1 MYDGEGLGDR
11 DSKLRPRILS
21 ELEVVKD
28 IEVDGLLYPCVVRC
42 NLWAAAYASRTGLED
57 LTVEV
62 EGDPGEMVFEFPFR
76 SS

>member
-28 IEVDGLLYPCVVRC
+28 IAVGDLLYPCVVRC
-42 NLWAAAYASRTGLED
+42 SLWAAAYASRVGLED
-57 LTVEV
+57 LMVV
-62 EGDPGEMVFEFPFR
+62 EGESGEMVFEFAFG